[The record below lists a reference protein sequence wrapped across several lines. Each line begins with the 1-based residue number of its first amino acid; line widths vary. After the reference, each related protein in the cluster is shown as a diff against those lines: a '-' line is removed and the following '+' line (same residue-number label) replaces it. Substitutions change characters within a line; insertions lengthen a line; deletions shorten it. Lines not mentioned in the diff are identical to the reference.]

1 MKRGKKSTKYF
12 FNLEKKKGKEKL
24 WNRVKTND
32 GKYKEDIVSILE
44 EQVNFFEK
52 LFTSE
57 GWDSDSAA
65 YLLNNLEKKLS
76 QEDKEICDEGI
87 TLDEISKAVKLQ
99 KPDKS
104 PGEDGIV
111 SEFYRHYW
119 YLIGEDFE
127 SVVRE
132 IFDQKLLSE
141 SQNRGII
148 TLMFKSGEREDIKNW
163 RPITLLNVDYKIVS
177 KILAERLK
185 RVLPNIINTD
195 QRGFVKGR
203 NIFQG
208 NRLLQ
213 DIIDYTEMEDEE
225 GAIIF
230 LDQQKAFDR
239 VEWGWIDLCFEKF
252 GFSDCF
258 RGWVK
263 MLFKNAKTSIQ
274 TNGFVSRFVNISRSI
289 RQGCPIAPMLYIL
302 QAEPLATSIRRNP
315 KIVGISLPNRNGPD
329 IETKVNMF
337 ADDTQLINK
346 TEESIEETFK
356 TLEIYEKASGAKMN
370 LEKTVGMY
378 LGKWRNKNPRFKN
391 IKWSTKPVKALGV
404 FHGYAID
411 LEMIWLEKINKIK
424 SCMEVWKSR
433 DLTYFGKILII
444 KSFVLSVIGY
454 EIEMRGIPV
463 KFEKEINSI
472 IWDFIW
478 DGKTNQISRNVCSLP
493 QNKGGMGMVNLNH
506 FIKAKQVKCMH
517 NIIHSELDKW
527 NVIGKYW
534 LTSMDSKFETDFFL
548 CKCSDIKDIGLRKIS
563 KYYLNLLNCWSEFLS
578 LNKINTKENILEQHI
593 FGNSKIRYKRK
604 ALFLSNFSKSG
615 FKTVKDIWDQ
625 NSKIFVNSTEIFN
638 RLRDKR
644 NWIAEYSRIKA
655 SFSLEL
661 LLMLKSDNIN
671 QENTKSYPFTVKNT
685 CEFIKN
691 DNILENKKLL
701 LKDIQYFFA
710 IENIPICQQKWE
722 IYFGVELPWEEIWG
736 RHFKNLANRKSKQL
750 QWKVIHR
757 IIYTEERLQKMNKSP
772 NGSCH
777 FCKDPENLMHLFVN
791 CKLVDSVWTEIFQK
805 INEFYEQ
812 NEIKTISKSENSI
825 ILGISHRDDQINAIV
840 NTILTTTKWMIW
852 KERNVAKYQKKK
864 ITKLKIINLIKSE
877 ISFIFSLAKSK
888 TGNNIYTEMTNMFCI

>member
-1 MKRGKKSTKYF
+1 MKKKAEASRIRSKVNWYEKGKKSTKYF

-177 KILAERLK
+177 KILAE
-185 RVLPNIINTD
+185 
-195 QRGFVKGR
+195 
-203 NIFQG
+203 
-208 NRLLQ
+208 
-213 DIIDYTEMEDEE
+213 
-225 GAIIF
+225 
-230 LDQQKAFDR
+230 
-239 VEWGWIDLCFEKF
+239 
-252 GFSDCF
+252 SDCF

-615 FKTVKDIWDQ
+615 LITVKDIWDQ

-736 RHFKNLANRKSKQL
+736 RRFKNLANRKSKQL

-772 NGSCH
+772 NGGCH